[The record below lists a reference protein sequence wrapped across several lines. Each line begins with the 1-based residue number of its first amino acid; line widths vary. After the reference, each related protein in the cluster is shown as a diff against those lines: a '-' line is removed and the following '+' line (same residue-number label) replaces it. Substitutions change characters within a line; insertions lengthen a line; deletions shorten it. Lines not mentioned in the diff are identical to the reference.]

1 MTPQEY
7 IDGLNMAVRDFDII
21 ADEAIRAVG
30 IDFFKERYNKAFDK
44 SETIK
49 GNSFAGNPFQ
59 ARSKTYR
66 KDWRPGSHYRYLS
79 ISNEGNDYF
88 SPNKNSFRKSMYFE
102 GEGATLT
109 MSDNA
114 TWKGDE
120 YGSEVIKTMF
130 SNGID
135 VLEYENKDEADKQ
148 LFLKEFVNRIFMG
161 DLPF

>member
-7 IDGLNMAVRDFDII
+7 IDGLQMAVRDFDII

-49 GNSFAGNPFQ
+49 GNNFEGIGFWVK
-59 ARSKTYR
+59 SKQYR
-66 KDWRPGSHYRYLS
+66 KDWKPGTHYYQLN
-79 ISNEGNDYF
+79 ISNKGN
-88 SPNKNSFRKSMYFE
+88 NKQSFRKSMYFE

-161 DLPF
+161 NLPF

>member
-1 MTPQEY
+1 MTPNEY
-7 IDGLNMAVRDFDII
+7 ISELQGAVRDFDII
-21 ADEAIRAVG
+21 AELAIRAVG
-30 IDFFKERYNKAFDK
+30 IDFFKAKYNEAFNK

-49 GNSFAGNPFQ
+49 GNSFKGEPFSVKKGTYKKDFRMWKGYYEYDMLNLSNLSGNKQ
-59 ARSKTYR
+59 
-66 KDWRPGSHYRYLS
+66 
-79 ISNEGNDYF
+79 
-88 SPNKNSFRKSMYFE
+88 SFRKSMYFD

-130 SNGID
+130 QNGID

-148 LFLKEFVNRIFMG
+148 LFLKEFVSRIFMG

>member
-7 IDGLNMAVRDFDII
+7 IDGLQMAVRDFDAI

-49 GNSFAGNPFQ
+49 GNNFEGIGFWVK
-59 ARSKTYR
+59 SKQYR
-66 KDWRPGSHYRYLS
+66 KDWKPGTHYYQLN
-79 ISNEGNDYF
+79 ISNKGN
-88 SPNKNSFRKSMYFE
+88 NKQSFRKSMYFE

>member
-1 MTPQEY
+1 MTPNEY
-7 IDGLNMAVRDFDII
+7 ISELQGAARDFDII
-21 ADEAIRAVG
+21 AELAIRAVG
-30 IDFFKERYNKAFDK
+30 IDFFKAKYNEAFDK

-59 ARSKTYR
+59 VRSKTYR
-66 KDWRPGSHYRYLS
+66 KDWRPGAHYQYLS
-79 ISNEGNDYF
+79 ISNKGNDDF
-88 SPNKNSFRKSMYFE
+88 SPNKNSFRKSMYFD

-114 TWKGDE
+114 TWKGEE

-130 SNGID
+130 QNGID

>member
-7 IDGLNMAVRDFDII
+7 IDGLNMAIRDFDII

-30 IDFFKERYNKAFDK
+30 IDFFKAKYNEAFDK
-44 SETIK
+44 GETIK
-49 GNSFAGNPFQ
+49 GNSFEGASFSVRSGQYKKDFRMWKKLYSYYRLNLSNADGNKQ
-59 ARSKTYR
+59 
-66 KDWRPGSHYRYLS
+66 
-79 ISNEGNDYF
+79 
-88 SPNKNSFRKSMYFE
+88 SFRKSMYFD
-102 GEGATLT
+102 GEGANLT

-130 SNGID
+130 QNGID
-135 VLEYENKDEADKQ
+135 VLEYENKDEADKE
-148 LFLKEFVNRIFMG
+148 LFLKEFVSRIFMG